1 MKDNSIDELTLK
13 LGECT
18 RWRAE
23 HRLPYVRRSPET
35 VSQRWWGMII
45 DAEAGMVDKGQTSEG
60 ATGACGLYL
69 DLMYAFKYMY
79 V

>member
-1 MKDNSIDELTLK
+1 M
-13 LGECT
+13 
-18 RWRAE
+18 
-23 HRLPYVRRSPET
+23 RRSPET